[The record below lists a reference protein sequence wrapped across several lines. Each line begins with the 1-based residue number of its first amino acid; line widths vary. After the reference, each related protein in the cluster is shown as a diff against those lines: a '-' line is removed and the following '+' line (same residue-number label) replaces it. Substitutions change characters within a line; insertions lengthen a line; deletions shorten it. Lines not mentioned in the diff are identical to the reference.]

1 MEYKSTLAR
10 LLNSDTDIWSKVSA
24 TYSQMAAVN
33 VRLAMG
39 RAGKEVSSPVDPGSL
54 VLEPIDDGPVIVNW
68 GAELSELNAWLTD
81 SINSL
86 DLLLQTKEGPIRKTA
101 EADDGL

>member
-1 MEYKSTLAR
+1 VAAPEWSYLAVIG
-10 LLNSDTDIWSKVSA
+10 LP
-24 TYSQMAAVN
+24 
-33 VRLAMG
+33 
-39 RAGKEVSSPVDPGSL
+39 SPAREKPR
-54 VLEPIDDGPVIVNW
+54 LEPIDDGPVTVNW